1 MKAVKNRFR
10 EKDEIEAYFSDAKRK
25 SIPGGVI
32 LFLLILVLLGG
43 CGYYYFVIDSPKNI
57 FLNLL
62 NQLST
67 NLDTKETNYEKTNI
81 DFSLDLNLLSPKKEY
96 LDLTNIINELS
107 ITGNLGMDSIKKE
120 DYLNIKALYQEKDLF
135 GLTGYLNEFTTY
147 IKLDNIYNKVLKDEL
162 TEEDKKEL
170 DKMYEVT
177 DKKNEN
183 TDKLIDS
190 VSKHLIKVLE
200 NAKYTKTYEKL
211 DKTYVK
217 KLTIQVDTNLI
228 KEFLNNLLNDNDFI
242 ESYSKLE
249 SITEIEAKE
258 NLTNIKNKL
267 TKETFEVSTYLSII
281 ENKLIKLE
289 FNFDYIRVVLTK
301 DNNEINYKYY
311 EDSIIKYQGY
321 VYLKDN
327 GSNYQ
332 ISLSLEDIE
341 QELTIELNSEITIEH
356 NQDINTL
363 DTTNTIDIDTMTDAD
378 YNKIMENIANNQNLN
393 KLLEDFL
400 SIFAIYN
407 EDNSLQTT

>member
-135 GLTGYLNEFTTY
+135 GLTGYLTENTTY

-177 DKKNEN
+177 DKENEN

-190 VSKHLIKVLE
+190 VSKHLVKVLE

-249 SITEIEAKE
+249 SITESEAKE

-332 ISLSLEDIE
+332 ILLSLEDIE

-363 DTTNTIDIDTMTDAD
+363 DTTNTIDVDTMTDAD

-400 SIFAIYN
+400 SIFAIYS

>member
-96 LDLTNIINELS
+96 LDLTNLINELS

-249 SITEIEAKE
+249 SITESEAKE

-267 TKETFEVSTYLSII
+267 TKETLELSTYLSII

-321 VYLKDN
+321 IYLKDN

-400 SIFAIYN
+400 SIFAIYS

>member
-67 NLDTKETNYEKTNI
+67 NLDTKESNYEKTNI

-162 TEEDKKEL
+162 NEEDKKEL

-177 DKKNEN
+177 DKENEN

-190 VSKHLIKVLE
+190 VSKHLVKVLE

-249 SITEIEAKE
+249 SITESETKE

-267 TKETFEVSTYLSII
+267 TKETLEVSTYLSII

-363 DTTNTIDIDTMTDAD
+363 DTTNTIDVDTMTDAD
-378 YNKIMENIANNQNLN
+378 YNKIMENIANNENLN
-393 KLLEDFL
+393 ILLEDFL
-400 SIFAIYN
+400 SIFAIYS

>member
-67 NLDTKETNYEKTNI
+67 DLDTKETNYEKTNI

-96 LDLTNIINELS
+96 LELTNIINELS

-135 GLTGYLNEFTTY
+135 GLTGYLTENTTY

-177 DKKNEN
+177 DKENEN

-190 VSKHLIKVLE
+190 VSKHLVKVLE
-200 NAKYTKTYEKL
+200 NAKYTKIYEKL

-217 KLTIQVDTNLI
+217 KQTIQVDTNLI

-249 SITEIEAKE
+249 SITESEAKE

-281 ENKLIKLE
+281 KNKLIKLE

-321 VYLKDN
+321 IYLKDN

-363 DTTNTIDIDTMTDAD
+363 DTTNTIDVDTMTDVD
-378 YNKIMENIANNQNLN
+378 YNKIMENIANNENLN

-400 SIFAIYN
+400 SIFAIYS

>member
-107 ITGNLGMDSIKKE
+107 ITGNLGMDTIKKE

-162 TEEDKKEL
+162 NEEDKKEL

-177 DKKNEN
+177 DKENEN

-190 VSKHLIKVLE
+190 VSKHLVKVLE

-211 DKTYVK
+211 DKPYVK

-249 SITEIEAKE
+249 SITESEAKE

-267 TKETFEVSTYLSII
+267 TKETLEVSTYLSII

-363 DTTNTIDIDTMTDAD
+363 DTTNTIDVDTMTDAD
-378 YNKIMENIANNQNLN
+378 YNKIMENIANNENLN
-393 KLLEDFL
+393 ILLEDFL
-400 SIFAIYN
+400 SIFAIYS

>member
-135 GLTGYLNEFTTY
+135 GLTGYLTENTTY

-177 DKKNEN
+177 DTENEN

-190 VSKHLIKVLE
+190 VSKHLVKVLE

-249 SITEIEAKE
+249 SITESEAKE
-258 NLTNIKNKL
+258 NITNIKNKL

-321 VYLKDN
+321 IYLKDN

-341 QELTIELNSEITIEH
+341 QELTIELNLEITIEH

-363 DTTNTIDIDTMTDAD
+363 DTTNTIDVDTMTDAD

-400 SIFAIYN
+400 SIFAIYS